1 MQKII
6 YSLIALSLS
15 ILPISLFSDEED
27 TDRSGI
33 EEITVTA
40 EKRTSTVSDTSMSI
54 TAFDSSLIED
64 LGMQGANDLMDQL
77 PATTRDAYDVR
88 IRGVGRNFRA
98 LGGDPGVATY
108 YNGIYSPDFGI
119 AAGESYLYDVERIEV
134 LRGPQGTLYGRN
146 SIGGAINYITKKP
159 TFEAEGEVRA
169 VLGDYGNE
177 QYYLMSSAPI
187 TDTLAYRITAMTS
200 DRDGIQKN
208 IGTGPDTDSLDDE
221 NLTMTLLW
229 NINDDM
235 SLQFRANDRLSDRII
250 GNRILLTEGYGDN
263 RGQRNTTDPVYGL
276 RAVTASTPGAIQ
288 FTNTITGVVGYGA
301 PRRPGVDITGFP
313 YRYNPMYGRS
323 DAPSVI
329 GTYDVD
335 INYDQNC
342 EDFPYGPPACDSNR
356 ERFEHEGQQAKYVW
370 DINEDTTLTY
380 LYGKV
385 DYNYDFNIDQD
396 ETNNDTFSK
405 YRVTVREDVH
415 MTTHEINLNWMLADD
430 IEMTSGIF
438 YMDENRQQTYSLA
451 NNAPYIL
458 NPANYGVLDMPW
470 GTVAAATGIE
480 LALPG
485 LPHIPSMTM
494 MSLFGATNPG
504 GTWATAPHVTEN
516 DFVLGQTLSGRWGGD
531 PLGRVYRHNNENQTD
546 GFAAFTQ
553 GTWQINDEFAL
564 TLGARYA
571 KDEKEASERAGGYT
585 ELFASAL
592 APYLPVLNLMTG
604 APFAAI
610 GSQGVTALAA
620 TNVAMGAASYNYDP
634 ALVAQM
640 TAAAGAGL
648 IPATAIFSLSIDPNN
663 PITPT
668 CDITASECAD
678 PLRLGQGI
686 PYSYTRYVKDEDEWS
701 DTNVRINLD
710 YEPNDN
716 QLWYFSYTTGFR
728 SGGYALGISGQ
739 YDDLRDEF
747 GVPIGDL
754 QRLVSYDQEEVQ
766 AFEIGYKGLHLE
778 DTLQIFA
785 SVYTYEYDGYQD
797 SLNQFDPIRGAGAEF
812 VSNADGITN
821 VGFETEIQYQATD
834 RLNIAGNFSY
844 TETEYGEDYEVFTV
858 DDPVNPVP
866 VFGLCTQGYVGCTV
880 DDPSFAEDYTVNL
893 KGGPLKGIPEEKYT
907 IRVTYEMDSRFG
919 PMWWLLS
926 HSYTGDF
933 SASGV
938 QRPLDRVESRETTNL
953 SVSWYSIDG
962 ATSVRA
968 YVNNLMDNENY
979 YALSTGDH
987 ETNYRKSVTALP
999 PRVMGVDLRY
1009 RF

>member
-187 TDTLAYRITAMTS
+187 TDTFAYRVTAMTS

-221 NLTMTLLW
+221 NLSMTLLW

-250 GNRILLTEGYGDN
+250 GNRVLVTEGYGDN
-263 RGQRNTTDPVYGL
+263 RGQRNTADAVYGL
-276 RAVTASTPGAIQ
+276 RPVTASTPGAMQ

-301 PRRPGVDITGFP
+301 ARRPGVDIIGFP
-313 YRYNPMYGRS
+313 FRYNPMYGRS

-342 EDFPYGPPACDSNR
+342 EDFPYGPPACNSNR
-356 ERFEHEGQQAKYVW
+356 EKFEHEGQQAKYVW

-396 ETNNDTFSK
+396 DTNNDTFSK

-430 IEMTSGIF
+430 IEVTSGVF

-458 NPANYGVLDMPW
+458 NPASYGVLDTDW
-470 GTVAAATGIE
+470 GTVASLTGIE
-480 LALPG
+480 LSLPG
-485 LPHIPSMTM
+485 FPFIPSINM
-494 MSLFGATNPG
+494 MSLFGATNPY
-504 GTWATAPHVTEN
+504 GTWATAPHVDETSA
-516 DFVLGQTLSGRWGGD
+516 VLGRTVTGRWGGD
-531 PLGRVYRHNNENQTD
+531 SLGRVYRHSNENQTD

-571 KDEKEASERAGGYT
+571 KDEKEASELAGGYF
-585 ELFASAL
+585 ELYASAL
-592 APYLPVLNLMTG
+592 APYLPVLNLLQG
-604 APFAAI
+604 APFATI
-610 GSQGVTALAA
+610 GSQGVTPLAA
-620 TNVAMGAASYNYDP
+620 TNVAMGNASYNYDP

-648 IPATAIFSLSIDPNN
+648 IPAAAIYSLSIDPNN

-668 CDITASECAD
+668 CDITASECAT

-739 YDDLRDEF
+739 YDSERDEF
-747 GVPIGDL
+747 GVPIGDN

-866 VFGLCTQGYVGCTV
+866 VFGLCTQGYVSCLV
-880 DDPSFAEDYTVNL
+880 DDPSYAEDYTVNL

-919 PMWWLLS
+919 PMWWLVS

-953 SVSWYSIDG
+953 SVSWYSNDG

-999 PRVMGVDLRY
+999 PRTMGVDMRY